1 MTMTNNYSWD
11 DVVKQ
16 VQLLRSLGY
25 TVLQIEEETQFDYE
39 DILWAVE
46 VAKLESMEKFIGEDR
61 EEHNYRVHGLREE
74 DIE

>member
-1 MTMTNNYSWD
+1 MTNNYSWR
-11 DVVKQ
+11 DVVEQ
-16 VQLLRSLGY
+16 VTLLRSLGY
-25 TVLQIEEETQFDYE
+25 TALQIEEETQFDYE

-46 VAKLESMEKFIGEDR
+46 LDKLETMEKFIGEVR

>member
-1 MTMTNNYSWD
+1 MSNNYSWR
-11 DVVKQ
+11 DVVEQ
-16 VQLLRSLGY
+16 VTLLRSLGY
-25 TVLQIEEETQFDYE
+25 TALQIEEETQFDYE

-46 VAKLESMEKFIGEDR
+46 LDKLETMEKFIGEDR